1 MDLNDINPYVRF
13 ARSKESRI
21 PYGMTVALDHRI
33 FYCLSDSATI
43 EVGGKIYELKK
54 DSVIFWKAGIPY
66 RNLTKNSSVYAT
78 GFNFDLYAKQF
89 DGYNWGGCDDIN
101 DILRRINL
109 KPTGN
114 KFNYKGIEYGSD
126 SDHGHSYSWE
136 FKYDE
141 IWEVA

>member
-1 MDLNDINPYVRF
+1 MNNKKI
-13 ARSKESRI
+13 
-21 PYGMTVALDHRI
+21 VALAVNTKTNR
-33 FYCLSDSATI
+33 C
-43 EVGGKIYELKK
+43 
-54 DSVIFWKAGIPY
+54 SVI
-66 RNLTKNSSVYAT
+66 SSIAT
-78 GFNFDLYAKQF
+78 FSQLKSNFDLYAKQF

-114 KFNYKGIEYGSD
+114 KFNYKGTEYGSD

-136 FKYDE
+136 FEYDE